1 MKKLLLL
8 ITTSFLISSTY
19 DLIIQVKNFDGI
31 RPGTKVKYESLDAGK
46 VKISENKQ
54 GSYDILMKVI

>member
-46 VKISENKQ
+46 VKNIRKQ
-54 GSYDILMKVI
+54 TRFL